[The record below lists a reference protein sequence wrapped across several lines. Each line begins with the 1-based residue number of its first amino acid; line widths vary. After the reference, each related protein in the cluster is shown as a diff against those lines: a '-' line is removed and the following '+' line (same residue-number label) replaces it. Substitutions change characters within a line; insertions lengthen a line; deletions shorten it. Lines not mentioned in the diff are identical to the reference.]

1 MAIDP
6 NVRHRV
12 VFAHR
17 IEAALIAGEAKRG
30 CPISHNMAFH
40 HARHIAD
47 MLWPLFDDET
57 KANVA
62 RTPAAVVVDPGEL
75 GA

>member
-6 NVRHRV
+6 NVRRRV
-12 VFAHR
+12 VFEHR
-17 IEAALIAGEAKRG
+17 IAAALTKGEAKLGR
-30 CPISHNMAFH
+30 CMSATVAFH

-62 RTPAAVVVDPGEL
+62 RSPAAVVVDPGEL